1 MSCHFHLSLL
11 YQRLPCLLYS
21 SLQQFV
27 STVVSDEA
35 TPTDR
40 VKDMYL
46 TSDDELMCG
55 YGDKDQSVA
64 QQSRRNWRQ
73 LIFLLSCWPHDLLI
87 NIECWTSWSLWVISC
102 HEMLQ
107 ISLSCRSFH
116 VFPVAFHNKRTETRF
131 NLQPLRIPLQDVYQ
145 LAFRLLH
152 VPFRM
157 MAAGLR
163 FQNPW
168 LFSLIHWLGESNSL
182 QNPLF
187 LLVGSQQVHV
197 TNGRNQ
203 EIQKW

>member
-1 MSCHFHLSLL
+1 MSTVLF
-11 YQRLPCLLYS
+11 
-21 SLQQFV
+21 LQQFV

-116 VFPVAFHNKRTETRF
+116 VFPVASTTKEQRLGLIFNRFEFLCRTCT
-131 NLQPLRIPLQDVYQ
+131 
-145 LAFRLLH
+145 
-152 VPFRM
+152 
-157 MAAGLR
+157 
-163 FQNPW
+163 
-168 LFSLIHWLGESNSL
+168 S
-182 QNPLF
+182 
-187 LLVGSQQVHV
+187 
-197 TNGRNQ
+197 
-203 EIQKW
+203 